1 MIRVR
6 AMESA
11 QGLARGAIGIDISLK
26 NKEKISQNL
35 MPIFCLKLPALFAM
49 RHPVE

>member
-11 QGLARGAIGIDISLK
+11 QGPVQATIGINISLK
-26 NKEKISQNL
+26 NKEKIKRNPG
-35 MPIFCLKLPALFAM
+35 PIFCLKLPALFAM